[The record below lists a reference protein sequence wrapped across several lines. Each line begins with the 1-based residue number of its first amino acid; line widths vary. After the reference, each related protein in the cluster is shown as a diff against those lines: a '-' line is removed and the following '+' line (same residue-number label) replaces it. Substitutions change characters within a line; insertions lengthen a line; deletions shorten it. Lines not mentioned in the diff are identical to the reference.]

1 MDLRG
6 DIDWQNNNAEGED
19 AMTWIVEMLH
29 ATVTADGRR
38 VEVIQEG
45 DVQDFQPLGG
55 GPSTRHTIRRRLRL
69 RDGTI
74 VHEFGKNGFK
84 IAQTDQV
91 LTKI

>member
-1 MDLRG
+1 MDLPFRG
-6 DIDWQNNNAEGED
+6 GGD

-29 ATVTADGRR
+29 ATVTADGSR

-45 DVQDFQPLGG
+45 DVQEFQPLDGR
-55 GPSTRHTIRRRLRL
+55 PLTRHTVRRRLRL

-74 VHEFGKNGFK
+74 VHKIDDNSFK
-84 IAQTDQV
+84 IAQTNEV

>member
-1 MDLRG
+1 MKRG
-6 DIDWQNNNAEGED
+6 RVIERRH

-29 ATVTADGRR
+29 ATVTADGSR

-45 DVQDFQPLGG
+45 DVQEFQPLDGR
-55 GPSTRHTIRRRLRL
+55 PSTRHMVRRRLRL

-74 VHEFGKNGFK
+74 VYKIDDNSFK
-84 IAQTDQV
+84 IAQTNEV